1 MKSYVGIVLILAV
14 LAGCASSPSVNL
26 ANRTVSSSEIHEAV
40 FANQSRIQSMRG
52 EGKVTIETPE
62 LAQTASFMLILQ
74 KPDSVM
80 LRIEGP
86 FGIEVGAAIV
96 TRDEFLF
103 YNILQN
109 KVFTGSSNPENL
121 SKILRVKVNFED
133 LVNLF
138 SGGSFLAE
146 DGSSGDEIIVEE
158 NQFVV
163 TYAGRLYKRRYWVD
177 PNTLLILK
185 IQHFGADG
193 KLFFDQRFDKHRM
206 VEGISIPHIVQLTLP
221 RERRRVS
228 ISYSELALNVPPE
241 RFSIIVPTNA
251 ERIRIQ

>member
-1 MKSYVGIVLILAV
+1 M
-14 LAGCASSPSVNL
+14 
-26 ANRTVSSSEIHEAV
+26 NRTVSSTEIHEAV
-40 FANQSRIQSMRG
+40 FANQSLIQSMRA

-62 LAQTASFMLILQ
+62 LAQTATFMLNLQ

-96 TRDEFLF
+96 TREEFLF

-109 KVFTGSSNPENL
+109 KVFTGSSKPENL
-121 SKILRVKVNFED
+121 SKILRVQVGFED
-133 LVNLF
+133 LLNLF
-138 SGGSFLAE
+138 SGGTFLPQDAA
-146 DGSSGDEIIVEE
+146 SANEIIVEE
-158 NQFVV
+158 NQLVA
-163 TYAGRLYKRRYWVD
+163 TYSDRLYKRRYWVD
-177 PNTLLILK
+177 PNTLLIVK

-193 KLFFDQRFDKHRM
+193 KLFLDQRFDKHRL
-206 VEGISIPHIVQLTLP
+206 VGGVSIPHIVQLTLP

-241 RFSIIVPTNA
+241 RFSIIVPINA